1 MPAPNNLAER
11 LDHMVRLYVAPWS
24 KAGHSDPYPYLTM
37 GDPATD
43 HDLDELERAIGRLL
57 PAEARDVYKW
67 HNGTIVW
74 LGPDIGFKNVG
85 LARSIYDITKKQKA
99 LPPLSNGAH
108 QLDARELFEIFDVD
122 KPSLCVRT
130 TVGERL
136 TTSPVYFLDPEM
148 DQLTMAARSISDLV
162 EHFISELEAGHV
174 ELTKHGIRWT
184 SEAGAFSFF
193 DRSMTPYGA

>member
-1 MPAPNNLAER
+1 
-11 LDHMVRLYVAPWS
+11 MVELYVGPWRN
-24 KAGHSDPYPYLTM
+24 AGHSDSYPYLTL

-43 HDLDELERAIGRLL
+43 NELDEPERAIGRLL
-57 PAEARDVYKW
+57 PVEARDVYKW

-74 LGPDIGFKNVG
+74 LVPDIGFKNIR
-85 LARSIYDITKKQKA
+85 LAGSIYDITKKQKS
-99 LPPLSNGAH
+99 LPPLSNGAE

-130 TVGERL
+130 TVGERIP
-136 TTSPVYFLDPEM
+136 TSPVYFLDPEM
-148 DQLTMAARSISDLV
+148 DQFTMAAKSISDLV
-162 EHFISELEAGHV
+162 EHFIRELEAGHV
-174 ELTKHGIRWT
+174 ELTEHGIMWT